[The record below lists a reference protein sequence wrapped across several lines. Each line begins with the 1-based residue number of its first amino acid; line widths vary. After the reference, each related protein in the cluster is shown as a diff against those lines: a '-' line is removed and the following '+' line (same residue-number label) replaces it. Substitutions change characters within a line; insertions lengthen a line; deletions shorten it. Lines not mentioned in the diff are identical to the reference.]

1 LVGDAILWAS
11 DCAEATRRIAMPRR
25 APTVV
30 LTDED
35 RAELDRRVHARTG
48 SQQDALRARII
59 VLAAEGLDTT
69 AIAGTLG
76 IARGTARSWRARF
89 VAHGLAGLGD
99 RPHCPPPRLYGP
111 EVQAQIVVLA
121 CRAPAELGWAGQSHW
136 TIKDLARFIGDHPAL
151 GLGTP
156 SKSTIHLI
164 LQAHDVRLD
173 RL

>member
-1 LVGDAILWAS
+1 
-11 DCAEATRRIAMPRR
+11 MPRR

-35 RAELDRRVHARTG
+35 RAELDRRIHARTG
-48 SQQDALRARII
+48 AQQDALRARI
-59 VLAAEGLDTT
+59 VLLAADGLDTT
-69 AIAGTLG
+69 VIAVTLG

-89 VAHGLAGLGD
+89 VATGLAGLVD
-99 RPHCPPPRLYGP
+99 RPHCPPPRTYSP

-121 CRAPAELGWAGQSHW
+121 CQSPADLGWPGQSHW
-136 TIKDLARFIGDHPAL
+136 TIKDRATYIGEHLEL

-156 SKSTIHLI
+156 SKSTVHLI
-164 LQAHDVRLD
+164 LQAHDVRLE

>member
-1 LVGDAILWAS
+1 
-11 DCAEATRRIAMPRR
+11 MPRR

-35 RAELDRRVHARTG
+35 RAELVRRLQARTG
-48 SQQDALRARII
+48 SQQAALRARII
-59 VLAAEGLDTT
+59 LLAADGLDTT

-89 VAHGLAGLGD
+89 VAGGLAGLVD
-99 RPHCPPPRLYGP
+99 HPHCPPPRTYDP
-111 EVQAQIVVLA
+111 DIQAQIVVLA
-121 CRAPAELGWAGQSHW
+121 CQAPANLGWEGQSHW
-136 TIKDLARFIGDHPAL
+136 TIMDLARYIGEHPEL

-164 LQAHDVRLD
+164 LRAHDVRLD

>member
-1 LVGDAILWAS
+1 
-11 DCAEATRRIAMPRR
+11 MPRR
-25 APTVV
+25 APSVS
-30 LTDED
+30 LTAAD
-35 RAELDRRVHARTG
+35 RTELERRVHARTG
-48 SQQDALRARII
+48 AQQDAQRARI
-59 VLAAEGLDTT
+59 VLLAAEGLDTT
-69 AIAGTLG
+69 AIAATLG

-89 VAHGLAGLGD
+89 AAAGVAGLAD

-121 CRAPAELGWAGQSHW
+121 CQAPADLGWPGQSHW
-136 TIKDLARFIGDHPAL
+136 TIKDLAAFIGEHPELDL
-151 GLGTP
+151 GRP

>member
-1 LVGDAILWAS
+1 
-11 DCAEATRRIAMPRR
+11 MPRR

-30 LTDED
+30 LTAEE

-48 SQQDALRARII
+48 SQQDALRARI
-59 VLAAEGLDTT
+59 VLLAAEGLDTT

-76 IARGTARSWRARF
+76 VARGTARSWRARF
-89 VAHGLAGLGD
+89 VAQGLAGLVD
-99 RPHCPPPRLYGP
+99 RPHHPPPRAYGP
-111 EVQAQIVVLA
+111 DTQARIVVLA
-121 CRAPAELGWAGQSHW
+121 CQAPADLGWVGQSHW
-136 TIKDLARFIGDHPAL
+136 TIKDLARFIGDHPEL
-151 GLGTP
+151 GLGSP

>member
-1 LVGDAILWAS
+1 
-11 DCAEATRRIAMPRR
+11 MPRR

-30 LTDED
+30 LAPAD
-35 RAELDRRVHARTG
+35 RAELDRRLHARTG

-59 VLAAEGLDTT
+59 LLAADGLDTT
-69 AIAGTLG
+69 AIAALLG

-89 VAHGLAGLGD
+89 AAAGLAGLVD
-99 RPHCPPPRLYGP
+99 RPHHPPPRAYTQ
-111 EVQAQIVVLA
+111 EIQARIVVLA
-121 CRAPAELGWAGQSHW
+121 CQAPADLGWAGQSHW
-136 TIKDLARFIGDHPAL
+136 TIKDLARYISEHPEL

-164 LQAHDVRLD
+164 LQAHEIRLD

>member
-1 LVGDAILWAS
+1 
-11 DCAEATRRIAMPRR
+11 MPRR
-25 APTVV
+25 APTIL
-30 LTDED
+30 LTDDD
-35 RAELDRRVHARTG
+35 RAELDRRVRART
-48 SQQDALRARII
+48 SRQQDALRARII
-59 VLAAEGLDTT
+59 LLAAAGRDTT
-69 AIAGTLG
+69 AIAATLG

-89 VAHGLAGLGD
+89 VAQGLAGLAD
-99 RPHCPPPRLYGP
+99 RPHCPPPRKYAP

-121 CRAPAELGWAGQSHW
+121 CQSPADLGWPGQSHW
-136 TIKDLARFIGDHPAL
+136 TIKDLATYIGAHPEL

>member
-1 LVGDAILWAS
+1 MLRSSSPMAND
-11 DCAEATRRIAMPRR
+11 RRIAVPRR
-25 APTVV
+25 APTVL
-30 LTDED
+30 LTDEE

-48 SQQDALRARII
+48 SQQAALRARI
-59 VLAAEGLDTT
+59 VLLAAAGLDTT
-69 AIAGTLG
+69 AIAATLG

-89 VAHGLAGLGD
+89 VATGLAGLVD
-99 RPHCPPPRLYGP
+99 RPHRPPPRAYGP
-111 EVQAQIVVLA
+111 DIQAQIVVLA
-121 CRAPAELGWAGQSHW
+121 CRAPADVGWAGQSHW
-136 TIKDLARFIGDHPAL
+136 TIKDLARYVAEHPEL

>member
-1 LVGDAILWAS
+1 
-11 DCAEATRRIAMPRR
+11 MPRR

-30 LTDED
+30 LTPED
-35 RAELDRRVHARTG
+35 RAELSRRVHARTG
-48 SQQDALRARII
+48 SQQAALRARI
-59 VLAAEGLDTT
+59 VLLAADGLDTT

-89 VAHGLAGLGD
+89 VGKGLAGLAD
-99 RPHCPPPRLYGP
+99 RPHCPPPRKYAP
-111 EVQAQIVVLA
+111 EMQARIVVLA
-121 CRAPAELGWAGQSHW
+121 CQSPADLGWSGQSHW
-136 TIKDLARFIGDHPAL
+136 TIKDLATFIAEHSEL

-164 LQAHDVRLD
+164 LQAHGVRLD